1 MHSMS
6 EFPRIDC
13 YRIVY
18 NVSTKPLQSQLRI
31 VLGEYG
37 QCGEFG
43 LTKPLL
49 SGGGRGIRTRGAL
62 RLNGFQDC

>member
-37 QCGEFG
+37 QCGEIG

-49 SGGGRGIRTRGAL
+49 SGGEPAEPEGSTV
-62 RLNGFQDC
+62 FKF